1 MKSSRFYSH
10 LSPAQRRE
18 HNEPIWQRLFKSQ
31 QFLTVVLLFLLIA
44 IFFPIA
50 RQYSQDREIEKEI
63 NDMKQQVAQYQSQ
76 SQDFN
81 QMINYL
87 QSDASLEE
95 QARLNLGLKK
105 PGEQVAV
112 ISYPEIAT
120 AINGTSTNNAT
131 GQSSNWRRWIKYFLN

>member
-1 MKSSRFYSH
+1 MKPSRFYSH

-31 QFLTVVLLFLLIA
+31 RFLTVVLLFLLIA

-50 RQYSQDREIEKEI
+50 RQYSQNREIEKEI

-81 QMINYL
+81 QMISYL

-112 ISYPEIAT
+112 VSYPETAT
-120 AINGTSTNNAT
+120 AINGSSTNTVT
-131 GQSSNWRRWIKYFLN
+131 GQSSNWQRWVKYFLN